1 MTDPT
6 HSGKEQ
12 LCRMEGC
19 GIPIAFNNLCPYHA
33 HAPAHIYAYITQA
46 LSKGDYRQR
55 MIEARQLYCYDP
67 PITDNEK
74 NAVYAAVLFLAKRN
88 KLPQGAVTT
97 DRDAVIAQLD
107 LSPSRNPNRLWVEK
121 DHLWY
126 CVSWVAQTYEST
138 LLEEVFA
145 IAQKA
150 YDRGDEVQ
158 GATKEVNAPAYKRE
172 KQSQFDRLGNRIVKS
187 FLYGGQV

>member
-33 HAPAHIYAYITQA
+33 HAPAHLFAYITQA
-46 LSKGDYRQR
+46 LSKGDYRTR

-67 PITDNEK
+67 PSTDNEK
-74 NAVYAAVLFLAKRN
+74 NALYAAVLFLAKRN
-88 KLPQGAVTT
+88 KLPRAVTT

-126 CVSWVAQTYEST
+126 CVSWVAQAYETT
-138 LLEEVFA
+138 LMEEVFA

-172 KQSQFDRLGNRIVKS
+172 KQSQFDRLGNRIVKH
-187 FLYGGQV
+187 FAFGG

>member
-33 HAPAHIYAYITQA
+33 HAPAHLFAYITQA
-46 LSKGDYRQR
+46 LSKGDYRTR

-67 PITDNEK
+67 PSTDNEK

-126 CVSWVAQTYEST
+126 CVSWVAQAYETT
-138 LLEEVFA
+138 LMEEVFA

-172 KQSQFDRLGNRIVKS
+172 KQSQFDRLGNRIVKH
-187 FLYGGQV
+187 FAFGG

>member
-33 HAPAHIYAYITQA
+33 HAPAHLFAYITQA
-46 LSKGDYRQR
+46 LSKGDYRTR

-67 PITDNEK
+67 PSTDNEK

-126 CVSWVAQTYEST
+126 CVSWVAQAYETT
-138 LLEEVFA
+138 LMEEVFA

-172 KQSQFDRLGNRIVKS
+172 K
-187 FLYGGQV
+187 

>member
-6 HSGKEQ
+6 HSEKEQ
-12 LCRMEGC
+12 LCNMEGC

-33 HAPAHIYAYITQA
+33 HAPAHLFAYITQA

-67 PITDNEK
+67 PSTENEK
-74 NAVYAAVLFLAKRN
+74 NAVFAAVLFLAKRN

-126 CVSWVAQTYEST
+126 CVSWVAQTYETT
-138 LLEEVFA
+138 LMEEVFA

-172 KQSQFDRLGNRIVKS
+172 KQSQFDRLGNRIVKH
-187 FLYGGQV
+187 FAFGG